1 MTPEEKPSV
10 TKQRAFSGRPTS
22 FRDWRAAAQKIHK
35 TIKRRHQLRCLLLLV
50 QSNEVK
56 KIYPYCFRN
65 KKKITIVD
73 SYFNYLL
80 FVLIHLFVLFLRA
93 PVMRPFYNCV
103 KVETPQ
109 A

>member
-10 TKQRAFSGRPTS
+10 TKQRAFSDAQHLFVIG
-22 FRDWRAAAQKIHK
+22 ANAQKIHK

-73 SYFNYLL
+73 SYFSYLL

-103 KVETPQ
+103 K
-109 A
+109 